1 MSINKT
7 KTMSSKTKQ
16 EYQKEYYLKNKERM
30 RSRRASY
37 KQEWRLRN
45 NDKVVS
51 YRMKGIHDPLVYLI
65 VNENYVGTTTNLSRR
80 ISSHK
85 SKHNRDV
92 SEIIILSSFKDKSDA
107 FDLEEALHS
116 EGFKGRHF
124 TGVYK

>member
-1 MSINKT
+1 
-7 KTMSSKTKQ
+7 MSSKTKQ